1 MDHRAVTNPRDN
13 EPRRSRVPLP
23 DDGPDEATVRMMR
36 GMTGAERLALAGA
49 LFSSARSMLCHHLAS
64 QHPEWD
70 EEKLQRE
77 TSRRISHGAV

>member
-1 MDHRAVTNPRDN
+1 MDNRAVTNPHGV
-13 EPRRSRVPLP
+13 EPRPHTASLP

-36 GMTGAERLALAGA
+36 RMTGAERLTLAGD
-49 LFSSARSMLCHHLAS
+49 LFASARSMLYHHLAS